1 MVPGGTLN
9 RNGYPFRPL
18 TALLA
23 LRARCGSPGSDVNR
37 DTRPPRDTACGF
49 PDGDF
54 AVLLYIV
61 SRTNT
66 DSSGHSE
73 TSSSGKKSGSA
84 GIGAW

>member
-1 MVPGGTLN
+1 MLREAMEPQRLS
-9 RNGYPFRPL
+9 L
-18 TALLA
+18 MTADNPIA
-23 LRARCGSPGSDVNR
+23 LRARGGSPGSDVNQGSR
-37 DTRPPRDTACGF
+37 LPRDTAGGV

-54 AVLLYIV
+54 AVLLYTV